1 MRSRVGMYVELK
13 DGKVV
18 CGVVE
23 RNNGKTRVIETT
35 VAHTLIIQLHVNG
48 KYVGITNYIHSSNI
62 SRVEFDGIAVK
73 VHLTC

>member
-1 MRSRVGMYVELK
+1 MCGEVSRYVELK

-23 RNNGKTRVIETT
+23 RNNGKARVVETT
-35 VAHTLIIQLHVNG
+35 VAHTPIIELYING

-62 SRVEFDGIAVK
+62 SRVEFDGTAVK